1 MKEIILSLDHLG
13 LAIEDKGFINEENKF
28 EYLYTNICYKFKKEG
43 VNFSCE
49 LYIDN
54 NELIHVTKINGEESE
69 GSVLT
74 IDTKSGA
81 DIKNAYNFFAIFY
94 NFLPT
99 SNLLEIFSTA
109 SIEIN
114 EIKYECLCIEKERL
128 YFLGLSE
135 KSTKDIEDFDFP
147 YYDNVKII
155 PISDITYISLDYHEI
170 SHYLCIATKDNVCN
184 VHSKYLYEEQ
194 AEDLITLKN
203 KINISLINN
212 RAAN

>member
-1 MKEIILSLDHLG
+1 MEPIILSLDHLG
-13 LAIEDKGFINEENKF
+13 LAIEDKGLVNENNEFKLLEINQHYVYF
-28 EYLYTNICYKFKKEG
+28 KEG
-43 VNFSCE
+43 VHFSCE
-49 LYIDN
+49 LYIDDKDIIHVVEIN
-54 NELIHVTKINGEESE
+54 NEKAE
-69 GSVLT
+69 GTVLT
-74 IDTKSGA
+74 IDTKSES

-99 SNLLEIFSTA
+99 ASFLEIFSTA

-114 EIKYECLCIEKERL
+114 ETKYECLSIEKDRL
-128 YFLGLSE
+128 YFLGLSI
-135 KSTKDIEDFDFP
+135 KSQKDIEDYDIP